1 MIIVDIN
8 LLLYAELDATPAHAS
23 ARRWWEDVMNGD
35 RQVGIPPVSLFGFVR
50 ISTNR
55 RVFVSPLSI
64 DDALGRVREWLE
76 RPHVAFLTPGP
87 RHLEIAFGYLEK
99 LGSAANLTSDVQIAA
114 HAIESGGEVFSN
126 DRDFARFP
134 GLRWTNPLS

>member
-1 MIIVDIN
+1 
-8 LLLYAELDATPAHAS
+8 
-23 ARRWWEDVMNGD
+23 MNGD
-35 RQVGIPPVSLFGFVR
+35 RRVGIPPVSLFGFVR

-64 DDALGRVREWLE
+64 DDALGRVREWLQ

-87 RHLEIAFGYLEK
+87 RHLEIAFGFLEK

-114 HAIESGGEVFSN
+114 HAIERGGEVFSN